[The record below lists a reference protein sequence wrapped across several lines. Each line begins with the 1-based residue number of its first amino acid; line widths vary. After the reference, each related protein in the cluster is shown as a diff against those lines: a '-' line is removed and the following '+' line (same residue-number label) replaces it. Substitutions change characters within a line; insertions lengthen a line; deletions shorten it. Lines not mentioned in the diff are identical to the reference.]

1 MNKKKNRI
9 LVTGL
14 ASLQWGRLEY
24 GNNGNYYLI
33 APIFSELHRVFPA
46 YEIVTTFQMSDDFV
60 RAHHVTVLPLEQY
73 FSWRENDGDLKEAML
88 ETAAAETFARD
99 GELPVTTPF
108 LETLERTALLVSFN
122 GDMWGDNRDS
132 TNANRFFV
140 ELLKLQTAQRMG
152 IPTVLF
158 ASSPGPI
165 DDPVMRK
172 FCKQVYE
179 SLSVVINREAIS
191 KTLFESYGYDVSN
204 TVTRACPAFLFG
216 KEYYPEQVEPH
227 RVLLA
232 ENIPTDRKLT
242 GFIVT
247 TNSLPGGSF
256 SDWERPDSDFDAL
269 ACLVEHA
276 VNACGETVVLFSH
289 SDGFV
294 LKPEFRRVP
303 WRDYKMGAQLYAYLQ
318 NRGIADMSRV
328 FRIQGIYQP
337 WEIHSF
343 IGELDLLISG
353 KLHGAVAGMEQFV
366 PTLPID
372 FQNGP
377 IAHKMQGM
385 FSMIGMADYI
395 VPRGE
400 RDFIPYY
407 EKLRG
412 DSGKVRARL
421 KENIPAVQERARD
434 AFEMLTHYVNG

>member
-1 MNKKKNRI
+1 
-9 LVTGL
+9 
-14 ASLQWGRLEY
+14 
-24 GNNGNYYLI
+24 
-33 APIFSELHRVFPA
+33 
-46 YEIVTTFQMSDDFV
+46 
-60 RAHHVTVLPLEQY
+60 
-73 FSWRENDGDLKEAML
+73 
-88 ETAAAETFARD
+88 
-99 GELPVTTPF
+99 
-108 LETLERTALLVSFN
+108 
-122 GDMWGDNRDS
+122 
-132 TNANRFFV
+132 
-140 ELLKLQTAQRMG
+140 
-152 IPTVLF
+152 
-158 ASSPGPI
+158 
-165 DDPVMRK
+165 
-172 FCKQVYE
+172 
-179 SLSVVINREAIS
+179 
-191 KTLFESYGYDVSN
+191 
-204 TVTRACPAFLFG
+204 
-216 KEYYPEQVEPH
+216 
-227 RVLLA
+227 
-232 ENIPTDRKLT
+232 
-242 GFIVT
+242 
-247 TNSLPGGSF
+247 
-256 SDWERPDSDFDAL
+256 
-269 ACLVEHA
+269 
-276 VNACGETVVLFSH
+276 
-289 SDGFV
+289 
-294 LKPEFRRVP
+294 
-303 WRDYKMGAQLYAYLQ
+303 MGAQLYAYLQ

>member
-33 APIFSELHRVFPA
+33 APIFSELHRVFPD

-256 SDWERPDSDFDAL
+256 SDWERPVSL
-269 ACLVEHA
+269 
-276 VNACGETVVLFSH
+276 S
-289 SDGFV
+289 
-294 LKPEFRRVP
+294 
-303 WRDYKMGAQLYAYLQ
+303 
-318 NRGIADMSRV
+318 
-328 FRIQGIYQP
+328 
-337 WEIHSF
+337 
-343 IGELDLLISG
+343 
-353 KLHGAVAGMEQFV
+353 
-366 PTLPID
+366 
-372 FQNGP
+372 
-377 IAHKMQGM
+377 
-385 FSMIGMADYI
+385 
-395 VPRGE
+395 
-400 RDFIPYY
+400 
-407 EKLRG
+407 
-412 DSGKVRARL
+412 
-421 KENIPAVQERARD
+421 
-434 AFEMLTHYVNG
+434 